1 MAGVDMIGH
10 LAEVESRT
18 EELVLKAQSEAREL
32 VIEARNQGEV
42 RYNECHG
49 QIRASVKER
58 LAAETESMK
67 NGCDEALE
75 RYRTSVASSKLDVE
89 AFNSLLD
96 KTLFC

>member
-18 EELVLKAQSEAREL
+18 EELVLKAQS
-32 VIEARNQGEV
+32 EV

-67 NGCDEALE
+67 NDCDEALE

>member
-32 VIEARNQGEV
+32 VIEARTQGEV

-49 QIRASVKER
+49 QIRASVKGSAKENPHPAR
-58 LAAETESMK
+58 M
-67 NGCDEALE
+67 
-75 RYRTSVASSKLDVE
+75 RI
-89 AFNSLLD
+89 F
-96 KTLFC
+96 